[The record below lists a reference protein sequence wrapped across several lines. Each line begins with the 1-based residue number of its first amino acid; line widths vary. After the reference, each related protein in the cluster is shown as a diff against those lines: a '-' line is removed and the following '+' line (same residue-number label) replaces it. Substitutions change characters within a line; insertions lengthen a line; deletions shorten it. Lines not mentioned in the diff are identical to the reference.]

1 MLEPMNNPDFDK
13 MKQQCQNQRECMEM
27 LQLLVDGEASPE
39 QKENFL
45 VHHLEECMP
54 CYKNYHLEVAIRQL
68 LKNKCTGQAPQEL
81 IDSIKAKV
89 ISNLAGNGR

>member
-1 MLEPMNNPDFDK
+1 MSNSDQHEK
-13 MKQQCQNQRECMEM
+13 KQECENQRECMEM
-27 LQLLVDGEASPE
+27 LQLIVDGEASHD
-39 QKENFL
+39 QKEHFL
-45 VHHLEECMP
+45 KHHLEECMP

-89 ISNLAGNGR
+89 ITNLAR

>member
-1 MLEPMNNPDFDK
+1 MSNPDQHEK
-13 MKQQCQNQRECMEM
+13 KQECENQRECMEM
-27 LQLLVDGEASPE
+27 LQLIVDGEASQD
-39 QKENFL
+39 QKEHFL
-45 VHHLEECMP
+45 KHHLEECMP

-89 ISNLAGNGR
+89 ITNLAR

>member
-1 MLEPMNNPDFDK
+1 
-13 MKQQCQNQRECMEM
+13 
-27 LQLLVDGEASPE
+27 
-39 QKENFL
+39 
-45 VHHLEECMP
+45 MP

-68 LKNKCTGQAPQEL
+68 LKNKCMGQAPQEL